1 MLGQPASGVTPQPG
15 LCLLRM
21 LGSAQV
27 THTRTPT
34 PNAQAIRGGGAFP
47 FAFEQTSHELKS
59 QGRELSKA

>member
-34 PNAQAIRGGGAFP
+34 PNAQAIRGGGVP
-47 FAFEQTSHELKS
+47 FLLLLNKQAMN
-59 QGRELSKA
+59 